1 MTNSNP
7 ITSCPFQRRLDAGGP
22 HDWTRAGPSPHI
34 ARFGLAV
41 RARPTDPRTYRKSF
55 EKSKVHQVPARRPP
69 RGLRA
74 FPRRY
79 RHVLRHFHLS
89 GQRPTRRRGRS
100 QHRRGNRCKHTAVRR
115 RHESHAR
122 ATRCRLRPGLRE
134 PGMRGVDRVGGS
146 SPPSLLERRGRGC
159 RRSADLLD
167 DPERPE
173 ETLRRGPTLVRDG
186 ADGAGVHDRHAGA
199 RPTHRPLDHDFR
211 LPSVRSGRL
220 VRGGGGRLRGARQIP
235 DARLRRD
242 ASRGCRD
249 YALAPG
255 RHGDREIQRPR
266 RLGWEVAPLFHAGPR
281 CGRSRNRLQSGLRCR
296 GHRPAL
302 GIPRCRGHPVAGLRG
317 CSGRAGLRGRA
328 RLVGSASS
336 GPRSR
341 NGVARSGHGLVLQ
354 AHLELTRQ
362 PR

>member
-266 RLGWEVAPLFHAGPR
+266 RLGLG
-281 CGRSRNRLQSGLRCR
+281 GRSPL
-296 GHRPAL
+296 
-302 GIPRCRGHPVAGLRG
+302 PRWTPMRTLAE
-317 CSGRAGLRGRA
+317 
-328 RLVGSASS
+328 SASIGPPVPRASTGS
-336 GPRSR
+336 GDSAMSRTPRGGSSR
-341 NGVARSGHGLVLQ
+341 VFRPSRFTGPCAPRWLGKQRSS
-354 AHLELTRQ
+354 
-362 PR
+362 